1 MFKQVIDFFIFYPYN
16 IFIETGL
23 NLWCKKGQRSRTG
36 ALLARSLV
44 REGQEGRTGAL
55 PDRSLAQE
63 RLKWLYWRLL
73 ARSLAREGQEG
84 RTGAFPDRSL
94 VREGQEGRTGAFPVK
109 FDHAKIPAAAR
120 QML

>member
-1 MFKQVIDFFIFYPYN
+1 M
-16 IFIETGL
+16 
-23 NLWCKKGQRSRTG
+23 
-36 ALLARSLV
+36 
-44 REGQEGRTGAL
+44 RESQEGRTGAL

-63 RLKWLYWRLL
+63 RLKRLYWRLL